1 MKTIGMLVAV
11 EMGAVLSRYGT
22 ARAVEKRHGFEVHTY
37 DMDGYTLHVIHS
49 GAGEIAAAAATELLI
64 DRYGVELLVNFGVVG
79 GLTAEMAQTKTCVV
93 ERVVHY
99 DFDSSAFDSTVPGQY
114 IEYASPY
121 LPLNAELIERAVA
134 IAPELKRVTCASA
147 DKFVDGQEAKSALH
161 ERWGADICEMEAAA
175 IVLTCD
181 RAGIPCLL
189 IKTLCLLRSIRPA
202 PFRMHVMHQSH
213 EELYHSRDKEET
225 SPIHD
230 EPEHGVSE
238 SLEIVFI
245 QIFPKQRGKRRYEKK
260 RQDDKTDDYP
270 RTDAVSVLI

>member
-99 DFDSSAFDSTVPGQY
+99 DFDSSAFDNTVPGQY
-114 IEYASPY
+114 IEYESPY

-181 RAGIPCLL
+181 RAGVPCLL
-189 IKTLCLLRSIRPA
+189 IKTVSDGLLGGGEEFGAALQHTSELCLEVADKIIR
-202 PFRMHVMHQSH
+202 
-213 EELYHSRDKEET
+213 EL
-225 SPIHD
+225 
-230 EPEHGVSE
+230 
-238 SLEIVFI
+238 
-245 QIFPKQRGKRRYEKK
+245 
-260 RQDDKTDDYP
+260 
-270 RTDAVSVLI
+270 